1 MRCWWWTYAETRQP
15 EQRRADTVGV
25 QRQYAG
31 TGGRIEKAQVAVYLT
46 YADTDGHALID
57 RELYLTQVWAGDTDR
72 RERAG
77 CRRR

>member
-1 MRCWWWTYAETRQP
+1 
-15 EQRRADTVGV
+15 V